1 MIFFYFLNSI
11 CDISG
16 EEGAWDGGGLCLR
29 IYLSF
34 IQKSRSSKSFARC
47 KCLFSMNFSKLQ
59 MLVFDG
65 NFQSL
70 CVLMGGR
77 GEVMQISVSSKNF
90 DGEAISHLRSALETK
105 LHQLFLSSQEKVETE
120 FFRINLCC
128 SCISF

>member
-1 MIFFYFLNSI
+1 
-11 CDISG
+11 
-16 EEGAWDGGGLCLR
+16 
-29 IYLSF
+29 
-34 IQKSRSSKSFARC
+34 
-47 KCLFSMNFSKLQ
+47 MNFSKLQ

-70 CVLMGGR
+70 CVLMGGG
-77 GEVMQISVSSKNF
+77 GEGGMQISVSSKIF

-105 LHQLFLSSQEKVETE
+105 LHQLFLSSQKKVETE